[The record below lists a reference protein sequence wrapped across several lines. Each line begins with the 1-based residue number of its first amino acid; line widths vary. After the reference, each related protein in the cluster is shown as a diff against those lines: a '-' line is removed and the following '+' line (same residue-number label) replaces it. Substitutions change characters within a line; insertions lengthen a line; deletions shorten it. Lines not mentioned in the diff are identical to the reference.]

1 MKPELSQH
9 EQGRRGEGRGL
20 ALPPDHSVQDTDLL
34 SVRQGK
40 RLEGHPPA
48 DTSPT
53 RHRGPRGSRPLPVPE
68 PASSQ
73 LPWEQT
79 SRLGTSSPWPL
90 GPAAMNSDKTR
101 GRRKREGGSGLVL
114 GQLTGL
120 CPGLCMA
127 AESSS
132 GGLCSYGT
140 CQARAH
146 HPLRKQANCGKSSGK
161 PGRWNSAGSFRR
173 LWAGLRGLHPPT
185 HTPPPKSAPP
195 CFTKGPVLM
204 PDATHTS
211 PILHAQ

>member
-132 GGLCSYGT
+132 GALCSYGT
-140 CQARAH
+140 RQARAH